1 MGPGDPTPR
10 RTSPRPRPLAARP
23 ATRTTGD
30 NLETSF
36 RPALCRHTVAFS
48 TTNPFFEHEPV
59 TVDGLD
65 TFPAVVTLH
74 GKRRVTP
81 VLTGTRRSSVLST
94 TGWNGSFRYRRGTPT
109 RDRARVSTSAVFRHV
124 GSPSPSVSGS
134 DGTSDPA
141 ASDLL
146 PSPTSGVHSVG
157 ERQYINLSAIRLP
170 SACPYHV
177 KYRSGLSKP
186 LLIYPRDVP
195 CQDSR
200 HF

>member
-1 MGPGDPTPR
+1 MTRHLEEPALDRGHSPHA
-10 RTSPRPRPLAARP
+10 PRPARP
-23 ATRTTGD
+23 GTTSRRRFGPRFAGTRV
-30 NLETSF
+30 L
-36 RPALCRHTVAFS
+36 FS

-195 CQDSR
+195 CQNSR